1 MAMFVL
7 ASVALVVVV
16 LAWVLRPLW
25 RMRPAAGAGMLV
37 LLALSAGL
45 LYLQV
50 GTPRALDPAERVAP
64 VTLQQAIAQLEAEL
78 EREPARVEGWRLLG
92 RAYLA
97 QERAGDA
104 VEAYHRALA
113 LAPDAPVLLTEMAEA
128 RARAAADRQFDAE
141 GIELLERAL
150 ASDPS
155 QQRARWFLGI
165 ARRQAGDAAG
175 AAETWQP
182 LLAQVDG
189 ATAASLRTQ
198 IDQARADAG
207 LDPLPAPE
215 AATATDAAAVAV
227 RISVSLDPGLS
238 MQLPRGA
245 SLFVIA
251 RQPGGPP
258 MPVAVRKLPLAMFPM
273 QLTLTDADSLM
284 PTMKLSRLDQVEL
297 SARISAS
304 GDATPQPGDLESA
317 PATVAT
323 GPETAAALLIDK
335 VVR

>member
-7 ASVALVVVV
+7 ASVALVVAV

-37 LLALSAGL
+37 LLAVSAGL

-50 GTPRALDPAERVAP
+50 GTPRALNPAERVAP
-64 VTLQQAIAQLEAEL
+64 ETLQQAIAQLEAEL

-104 VEAYHRALA
+104 VEAYRQALA
-113 LAPDAPVLLTEMAEA
+113 LDPDAPVLLTEMAEA
-128 RARAAADRQFDAE
+128 RARAAADRQFDAD
-141 GIELLERAL
+141 GIQLLERAL

-189 ATAASLRTQ
+189 TTAASLRTQ

-207 LDPLPAPE
+207 LDPLPPPE
-215 AATATDAAAVAV
+215 AGPAAALVAV
-227 RISVSLDPGLS
+227 QISVSLDPGLS
-238 MQLPRGA
+238 MQLPQGA

-273 QLTLTDADSLM
+273 QVTLTDADSLM
-284 PTMKLSRLDQVEL
+284 PTVKLSALDQVEL
-297 SARISAS
+297 SARISAN
-304 GDATPQPGDLESA
+304 GDATPRPGDLESA
-317 PATVAT
+317 PATVGT
-323 GPETAAALLIDK
+323 GPDAVAALLIDK